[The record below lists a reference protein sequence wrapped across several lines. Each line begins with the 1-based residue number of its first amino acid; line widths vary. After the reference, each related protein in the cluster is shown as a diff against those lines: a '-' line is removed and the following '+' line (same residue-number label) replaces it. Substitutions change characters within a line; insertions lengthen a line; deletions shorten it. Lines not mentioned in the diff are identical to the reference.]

1 MKLTDEQLLPINSS
15 TENKLILA
23 GPGTGKSYTILGFII
38 NLLESK
44 SILPNNIFVL
54 TFTRAA
60 TAELKHKIKEE
71 IKSTGD
77 LPQVFTLHG
86 FSLRQLMKNA
96 KNIRAL
102 PHNFSIADDY
112 EERYIIMEDL
122 KRFLNVG
129 HINEIKKL
137 FNLLS
142 SNWETLNADRTDWEI
157 NFESPEFIG
166 AWKQHREI
174 YGYVLRSELVYQFK
188 NLLLQEPDAK
198 IDGPIEYLIIDEYQ
212 DLNRCDLLV
221 ISELS
226 KKGSKLFCAGDDDQ
240 SIYGFRYAFPE
251 GIRNFTKDIT
261 NSEQFLI
268 TKCHRCDKTILD
280 FSLNVIRQDYKRI
293 PKKLESITGNDGNC
307 FILRFQNQ
315 NKEAEKIAQIILS
328 LNKNYDIP
336 FNEIIILLRSDFHN
350 VFSNII
356 KSRLTD
362 NSIKLSTTTNYYEIF
377 NTKQGLFLIAILKL
391 LHNNE
396 NDLSIRTLL
405 QLSLGVGLTTI
416 DSIYNYA
423 VKNKIR
429 FSKAIDLIR
438 CSEVAEFKT
447 NTNLQAAIKNIFSI
461 KEKCADPNKSFED
474 LLNDLL
480 NCIPDCTDEFKTQI
494 KEFIKTSEIVSIDNF
509 ISVITD
515 FLGPAEQSDDRPNGV
530 RIMTMHQAKGL
541 SASAVF
547 VVAVEEEYIPGR
559 GDVDEE
565 RRLLYVSLTRA
576 RKYLFLT
583 YCNERIGQQKHT
595 GYKQF
600 ETSKRNLSRYIKD
613 IPSIKISDG
622 ESFVL

>member
-1 MKLTDEQLLPINSS
+1 MKLTNEQLLPIKSGAD
-15 TENKLILA
+15 NKLILA
-23 GPGTGKSYTILGFII
+23 GPGTGKSYTILGFIVDLI
-38 NLLESK
+38 ESK
-44 SILPNNIFVL
+44 SISPNNIFVL

-60 TAELKHKIKEE
+60 SAELKHKIKEE
-71 IKSTGD
+71 ITSTGD

-96 KNIRAL
+96 KNIKAL
-102 PHNFSIADDY
+102 PHYFSIADDY

-122 KRFLNVG
+122 KRFLNII
-129 HINEIKKL
+129 HINEVRKL

-157 NFESPEFIG
+157 NFESPEFVG

-188 NLLLQEPDAK
+188 NLLIQEPDAR
-198 IDGPIEYLIIDEYQ
+198 IDGPIEYLIVDEYQ

-226 KKGSKLFCAGDDDQ
+226 KKDSKLFCAGDDDQ

-251 GIRNFTKDIT
+251 GIRNFTKDIA

-268 TKCHRCDKTILD
+268 TECRRCDKTILD
-280 FSLNVIRQDYKRI
+280 FSLNVIKQDYKRI
-293 PKKLESITGNDGNC
+293 PKSLVSITGKPGNY

-315 NKEAEKIAQIILS
+315 NNEADKIAQIILS
-328 LNKNYDIP
+328 LNTNHDIQ
-336 FNEIIILLRSDFHN
+336 FNDIIILLRSDFHN

-356 KSRLTD
+356 KSKLIE
-362 NSIKLSTTTNYYEIF
+362 NSIKISTTKNYYEIF
-377 NTKQGLFLIAILKL
+377 DSNQGLFLIAIIKL
-391 LHNNE
+391 LQNIE
-396 NDLSIRTLL
+396 NDLSLRTLL
-405 QLSLGVGLTTI
+405 QLSPGVGLTTI

-429 FSKAIDLIR
+429 FSKAIEQIK
-438 CSEVAEFKT
+438 SSNVAEFKT
-447 NTNLQAAIKNIFSI
+447 NNKLNTAIENIFSI
-461 KEKCADPNKSFED
+461 KEKCTDPNKSFEEII
-474 LLNDLL
+474 NDLL
-480 NCIPDCTDEFKTQI
+480 NCIPNSSDEFITNI
-494 KEFIKTSEIVSIDNF
+494 NEFIKTSEIDSIDNF

-515 FLGPAEQSDDRPNGV
+515 FLGPAEQLDDRPDGI

-565 RRLLYVSLTRA
+565 RRLLYVSLTRS
-576 RKYLFLT
+576 RKYLFIT
-583 YCNERIGQQKHT
+583 YCKDRIGQQKHT

-613 IPSIKISDG
+613 IPDLKYSEG